1 MPFNLQIIRTSD
13 FIRLNAKGEYDSA
26 ASRAVL
32 SKLAKAIVDKGLD
45 SALINVRDAHS
56 DMQLHD
62 VYELAM
68 AFKEMGFQKKHRL
81 AILYR
86 STAGEHLEFF
96 AMRPGERA
104 QFFAMC
110 IRRGAECSS
119 VRRLRRGHGMVRRCF
134 TGGMKRR
141 IRRDWLFQNRYE
153 KSRPIRNSCAMSPS
167 LPKAPHATM

>member
-1 MPFNLQIIRTSD
+1 MAGSLTGSEFMPFNLQIIRTSD

-32 SKLAKAIVDKGLD
+32 SKLAKAIVEKGID
-45 SALINVRDAHS
+45 SALIDVRDARS
-56 DMQLHD
+56 DMRLND

-68 AFKEMGFQKKHRL
+68 AFKEMGFQKRHRL

-110 IRRGAECSS
+110 ASEEGLN
-119 VRRLRRGHGMVRRCF
+119 VRAF
-134 TGGMKRR
+134 
-141 IRRDWLFQNRYE
+141 DDYAQ
-153 KSRPIRNSCAMSPS
+153 AMEWFAAA
-167 LPKAPHATM
+167 LPVE